1 MRNHIEGKS
10 LFHDLF
16 EVTRDEYSK
25 KLDAAF
31 DTLEVNL
38 IEEVANIIPDCN
50 SVVAEAGQIPEAEQD
65 SELAN
70 ALEAE
75 IGGAEESLTQA
86 QNALGAVVSQHKAE
100 TQV

>member
-1 MRNHIEGKS
+1 MHNHIEGKS
-10 LFHDLF
+10 LFHDLS

-38 IEEVANIIPDCN
+38 IEEIANIMRDCN

-65 SELAN
+65 SELAS

-75 IGGAEESLTQA
+75 IDGAEEVLTRA
-86 QNALGAVVSQHKAE
+86 QNALGAVVSQHKVE
-100 TQV
+100 TRV